1 MSIDEER
8 EIVARVLAGDK
19 APSARF
25 LESSLRLAW
34 LSRDKRAI
42 AGMPSAVATWCVF
55 RMTCWWAC
63 RPAESDYWDWT
74 RQSIRCPGGVPA
86 KGAW

>member
-25 LESSLRLAW
+25 LESSLRLA
-34 LSRDKRAI
+34 
-42 AGMPSAVATWCVF
+42 
-55 RMTCWWAC
+55 
-63 RPAESDYWDWT
+63 
-74 RQSIRCPGGVPA
+74 
-86 KGAW
+86 